1 MSSMSTIDP
10 PTGSSW
16 QVSASRRPWVGLS
29 LLGISIVF
37 TLSVL
42 IFFGAW
48 LSEDRIEARADDGD
62 GTHGEVEGEWWEDGL
77 IAVCPIH

>member
-1 MSSMSTIDP
+1 M
-10 PTGSSW
+10 
-16 QVSASRRPWVGLS
+16 GLS
-29 LLGISIVF
+29 LLGISIAF

-48 LSEDRIEARADDGD
+48 LSEDRIEARVDGNESV
-62 GTHGEVEGEWWEDGL
+62 HGEAEGEWWEDGL